1 MSKRLFKGI
10 VAVLI
15 ANIINMFFN
24 VVTNFALPKYLSI
37 DSYSYIKTFQLY
49 SGYIGIFA
57 LGYSD
62 GMYIKYGG
70 RNLNEIGKNEIE
82 KGLGTLRVLM
92 LLESLLF
99 IVASQ
104 FLHNTVFKFF
114 VFTLLSVNTIGY
126 YKNLFQAIG
135 EFRLYSRILNVS
147 TILKFISDMMLLFL
161 IRTDNFK
168 FYLLG
173 YVLIDLLI
181 WILLEY
187 YFQNSYKT
195 EIKNFLTFD
204 YCLLLDNIKTGFLLM
219 VGNFSSILLTGMDR
233 WFIKW
238 KMSNIEFAQY
248 SFAVSLEGFL
258 NVAITP
264 VTVTLYN
271 YFCNHD
277 EEKTVVSIRR
287 IMFIF
292 ASLLIAA
299 AFPAKFV
306 IELLLDKY
314 LESLKPLFILFGA
327 QLFFTPNKA
336 IYINLYKAKGQQSI
350 YFRRLLSVLM
360 FGFASNYILFQ
371 LYGFKESF
379 AYATMLSAIFW
390 ITRSIFDFKEYRF
403 ELKEVFFCICVI
415 AVFLI
420 CGFSMNAIVG
430 MMVYVGTVGVLAFC
444 VFREEIIMAMSKI
457 KGWLPKRA

>member
-135 EFRLYSRILNVS
+135 EFRLYSRVLNVS

-195 EIKNFLTFD
+195 EIK
-204 YCLLLDNIKTGFLLM
+204 
-219 VGNFSSILLTGMDR
+219 
-233 WFIKW
+233 
-238 KMSNIEFAQY
+238 
-248 SFAVSLEGFL
+248 
-258 NVAITP
+258 
-264 VTVTLYN
+264 
-271 YFCNHD
+271 
-277 EEKTVVSIRR
+277 
-287 IMFIF
+287 
-292 ASLLIAA
+292 
-299 AFPAKFV
+299 
-306 IELLLDKY
+306 
-314 LESLKPLFILFGA
+314 ES
-327 QLFFTPNKA
+327 
-336 IYINLYKAKGQQSI
+336 
-350 YFRRLLSVLM
+350 
-360 FGFASNYILFQ
+360 
-371 LYGFKESF
+371 
-379 AYATMLSAIFW
+379 
-390 ITRSIFDFKEYRF
+390 
-403 ELKEVFFCICVI
+403 
-415 AVFLI
+415 
-420 CGFSMNAIVG
+420 
-430 MMVYVGTVGVLAFC
+430 
-444 VFREEIIMAMSKI
+444 
-457 KGWLPKRA
+457 